1 MPVNTG
7 SGRSGKGATPPKTLN
22 PLFSKNPLQIFFKIS
37 KFLRAATLYP
47 RKTFGKSQEFFE
59 VLRWQKVIFRL
70 GAPVPQTG
78 TLSSGSVGAFCSAHR
93 GPTFCESRLEIFYT
107 VSEIFRVKVFP
118 FSPHSV
124 TTEES
129 SESPLRHMVEG
140 VGGYNVLDFCRASLY
155 AACPGGRR
163 MFRPIL
169 QYGNSMHSNTR
180 PYINIQ
186 LTKRKE
192 TESMIKL
199 LHKSSV
205 PTFVG
210 FYGSS
215 TDSIK

>member
-1 MPVNTG
+1 M
-7 SGRSGKGATPPKTLN
+7 
-22 PLFSKNPLQIFFKIS
+22 
-37 KFLRAATLYP
+37 
-47 RKTFGKSQEFFE
+47 
-59 VLRWQKVIFRL
+59 IFRL
-70 GAPVPQTG
+70 GAPVPQRG
-78 TLSSGSVGAFCSAHR
+78 TLSSGRVGGFCSDHR
-93 GPTFCESRLEIFYT
+93 GPTFGKSRLEIFYT
-107 VSEIFRVKVFP
+107 VSEIFGVKLFH

-199 LHKSSV
+199 LHTQRDRSRCIDACVALS
-205 PTFVG
+205 
-210 FYGSS
+210 
-215 TDSIK
+215 

>member
-1 MPVNTG
+1 M
-7 SGRSGKGATPPKTLN
+7 
-22 PLFSKNPLQIFFKIS
+22 
-37 KFLRAATLYP
+37 
-47 RKTFGKSQEFFE
+47 
-59 VLRWQKVIFRL
+59 

-163 MFRPIL
+163 MFRPIP

-186 LTKRKE
+186 VTKRKE

-199 LHKSSV
+199 LHRQ
-205 PTFVG
+205 TDT
-210 FYGSS
+210 YGRHCVYEC
-215 TDSIK
+215 DRLVDGHIVIHMI